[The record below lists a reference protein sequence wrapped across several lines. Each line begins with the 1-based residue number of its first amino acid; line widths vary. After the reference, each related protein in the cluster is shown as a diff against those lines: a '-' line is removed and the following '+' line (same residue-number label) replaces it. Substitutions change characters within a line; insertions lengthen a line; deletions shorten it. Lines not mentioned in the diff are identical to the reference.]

1 MNMRFKYII
10 TAIVLTILF
19 PIVTLAQ
26 SSSMTDEQVMTFVV
40 QEQKAG
46 TSQSQIV
53 TKLMQ
58 RGVDISQ
65 IRRIRQKYERQNKE
79 GGLGNVS
86 DPTLDNQ
93 QTRLRKANGEKKTN
107 EKNYSDSR
115 IKDTNATHTYDEND
129 NEYQLMQDE
138 LSNIA
143 PDSTEMMRQKV
154 GTRL

>member
-1 MNMRFKYII
+1 MKKYII
-10 TAIVLTILF
+10 F
-19 PIVTLAQ
+19 TLLLMLCSARVSAQ
-26 SSSMTDEQVMTFVV
+26 SSMTDEQIMTFVV

-107 EKNYSDSR
+107 ER
-115 IKDTNATHTYDEND
+115 IIPTPGLKTRMPLT
-129 NEYQLMQDE
+129 L
-138 LSNIA
+138 
-143 PDSTEMMRQKV
+143 MMR
-154 GTRL
+154 TTTNIN